1 MYILGVSFD
10 YHDSAAALICGEK
23 VLAAAHEDRFS
34 RVKGDSSFPKR
45 AIDFCLQQAG
55 IKSNELDFVVYYEN
69 PLKKF
74 ERIVKTSIRSLPK
87 GAHYLKETV
96 QDWIASGKFEPRER
110 IHSYL
115 KIDSSKVI
123 YGNHHRSHAASAFFC
138 SPFEEAAIVTLDG
151 VGESET
157 ATINVGKANSI
168 EKIGAVEFPHSL
180 GLFYSAFTAYA
191 GFQVNEGEYKLMGMA
206 AFAEP
211 SYLQKMRSFFRLCP
225 DGRFRVDQRPFK
237 FMTSDEMPFNP
248 YLEQLFGCCR
258 PPESTFD
265 PRGGK
270 TTESQEARRHAGIAA
285 SVQKVTEEV
294 VLHVVRQAMRRT
306 GLKNVCLAGGVALNC
321 VANSRIVSELGC
333 QLYVHPDAGDAGAAL
348 GAALAYY
355 YLDLKQQRKIAPL
368 NDPYLGL
375 SVDEKIVKKAFEVA
389 FLKPDEHYEDEQ
401 KLVTDIAKRL
411 AEGQVVGWMQGR
423 AEWGPRAL
431 GNRSILAN
439 PTRTDMQKIVNEKIK
454 YREPFRPFAP
464 SVLKDRASE
473 FFELG
478 DINDAGPEHFMLSV
492 VKVRESAKAKIPA
505 VTHIDGTARV
515 HLVDKNTNPLFY
527 SLIQQFGVITGIPV
541 LLNTSFN
548 LRGEPVVNSPED
560 AIKTFQWSNMDC
572 LVIGRYLINS
582 ENNV

>member
-1 MYILGVSFD
+1 M
-10 YHDSAAALICGEK
+10 E
-23 VLAAAHEDRFS
+23 
-34 RVKGDSSFPKR
+34 VKQRNPKKR
-45 AIDFCLQQAG
+45 
-55 IKSNELDFVVYYEN
+55 
-69 PLKKF
+69 
-74 ERIVKTSIRSLPK
+74 
-87 GAHYLKETV
+87 
-96 QDWIASGKFEPRER
+96 
-110 IHSYL
+110 
-115 KIDSSKVI
+115 
-123 YGNHHRSHAASAFFC
+123 
-138 SPFEEAAIVTLDG
+138 
-151 VGESET
+151 
-157 ATINVGKANSI
+157 
-168 EKIGAVEFPHSL
+168 
-180 GLFYSAFTAYA
+180 
-191 GFQVNEGEYKLMGMA
+191 
-206 AFAEP
+206 
-211 SYLQKMRSFFRLCP
+211 
-225 DGRFRVDQRPFK
+225 
-237 FMTSDEMPFNP
+237 
-248 YLEQLFGCCR
+248 
-258 PPESTFD
+258 
-265 PRGGK
+265 
-270 TTESQEARRHAGIAA
+270 IAA